1 MINPVLKKFFQQYYT
16 NLYLTDRLFA
26 VLGFC
31 ILLFL
36 LKFFFSWL
44 GEIPEI
50 ALGVL
55 LILWF
60 IDVFIQYRNKD
71 GIEAKRITS
80 KRLSNGDENPIQI
93 DVKNQ
98 YGFKVNLRVIDEIP
112 FQFQLRDKDFR
123 LSLEPGASRSI
134 HYHLRP
140 SKRGEY
146 NFGFI
151 RIFVASPI
159 GLVNRRYNFDGAKV
173 LPVYPS
179 FIHLGKYELMAVSRY
194 LTEFGIKKIRKVGQ
208 SSEFDQIKNYVGG
221 DDIRTINWKATS
233 RKNALMVNTYT
244 DERAQNIYCII
255 DKSRVMRMPFEGLSL
270 LDYAINASV
279 ALSKV
284 AMLKEDK
291 AGLITISETIGAIVP
306 ADRKSAQLGT
316 IMNVLYKEKTRYLE
330 SNLEILYSSVRAVVK
345 QRGLLVF
352 FTNFESLSALQRQL
366 PYLKRIS
373 KYHLLLVV
381 FFENTELKA
390 LSTEA
395 AKDIEGIYHQTIAE
409 KFIYEKKLMV
419 KELSKHGILSVLTP
433 PQKLTVNVIN
443 QYLALKAQQRI

>member
-1 MINPVLKKFFQQYYT
+1 MKKFFQQYYT

-26 VLGFC
+26 ALGFC
-31 ILLFL
+31 IILFL
-36 LKFFFSWL
+36 LRFFFSWL

-55 LILWF
+55 LVLWF
-60 IDVFIQYRNKD
+60 IDILIQYRNSE

-80 KRLSNGDENPIQI
+80 KRLSNGDENPVQI
-93 DVKNQ
+93 EVKNK
-98 YGFKVNLRVIDEIP
+98 YGFKIKLRVIDEIP
-112 FQFQLRDKDFR
+112 FQFQLRNKDFR
-123 LSLEPGASRSI
+123 LSLQPGAIKSI
-134 HYHLRP
+134 HYNLRP
-140 SKRGEY
+140 TKRGEY
-146 NFGFI
+146 DFGFI
-151 RIFVASPI
+151 RIFISSPI
-159 GLVNRRYNFDGAKV
+159 GLINRRYNFDGAKV

-221 DDIRTINWKATS
+221 DDIRTINWKATA
-233 RKNALMVNTYT
+233 RKSALMVNTYT
-244 DERAQNIYCII
+244 DKRAQNIYCMI

-306 ADRKSAQLGT
+306 ADRKSSQLGT

-330 SNLEILYSSVRAVVK
+330 SNLEVLYSSVRTVVK

-366 PYLKRIS
+366 PYLKRIA

-390 LSTEA
+390 LSTEP

-419 KELSKHGILSVLTP
+419 KELNKHGILSVLTP

>member
-1 MINPVLKKFFQQYYT
+1 LKKIFQQYYT
-16 NLYLTDRLFA
+16 NLFLNDRLFA
-26 VLGFC
+26 ALAFC
-31 ILLFL
+31 IVLFL
-36 LKFFFSWL
+36 LKFFFVWL
-44 GEIPEI
+44 GDIPEI
-50 ALGVL
+50 ATGVVVAL
-55 LILWF
+55 FFVDAFIL
-60 IDVFIQYRNKD
+60 YRVKE
-71 GIEAKRITS
+71 GLEAQRFTS

-93 DVKNQ
+93 EVKNR
-98 YGFKVNLRVIDEIP
+98 YGFIVNARIIDEVP

-123 LSLEPGASRSI
+123 LSLKPAEIKSI
-134 HYHLRP
+134 HYNLRP
-140 SKRGEY
+140 TKRGEY
-146 NFGFI
+146 DFGLI
-151 RIFVASPI
+151 RAYISSPL
-159 GLVNRRYNFDGAKV
+159 GLISRRYNFDGAKV

-179 FIHLGKYELMAVSRY
+179 FIHLGQYELMAISHH
-194 LTEFGIKKIRKVGQ
+194 LTEMGIKKIRKVGN

-221 DDIRTINWKATS
+221 DDIRTINWKATA
-233 RKNALMVNTYT
+233 RKGGLMVNTYT
-244 DERAQNIYCII
+244 DERSQNIYCII

-270 LDYAINASV
+270 LDYAINATV

-291 AGLITISETIGAIVP
+291 AGLITISENIGAIVP
-306 ADRKSAQLGT
+306 ADRKSVQLGN

-330 SNLEILYSSVRAVVK
+330 SNLEALYSSVRAVVK

-352 FTNFESLSALQRQL
+352 FTNFESLSALQRQM
-366 PYLKRIS
+366 PYLKRLS

-390 LSTEA
+390 LSNEP
-395 AKDIEGIYHQTIAE
+395 AKDVEGIYHKTIAE

-419 KELSKHGILSVLTP
+419 KELSKHGILSILTP

>member
-1 MINPVLKKFFQQYYT
+1 LKKFFQQYYI
-16 NLYLTDRLFA
+16 NLFLSDRLFTA
-26 VLGFC
+26 IGFC
-31 ILLFL
+31 VVLFL
-36 LKFFFSWL
+36 LKFFFAWL
-44 GEIPEI
+44 GDIPEI
-50 ALGVL
+50 ATGVL
-55 LILWF
+55 LILF
-60 IDVFIQYRNKD
+60 LIDVFILYRISE
-71 GIEAKRITS
+71 GVHAKRFTS

-93 DVKNQ
+93 EIKNR
-98 YGFKVNLRVIDEIP
+98 YGFGVNVRVIDEIP

-123 LSLEPGASRSI
+123 LHIKPAEIKSI
-134 HYHLRP
+134 HYNLRP
-140 SKRGEY
+140 TKRGEY

-151 RIFVASPI
+151 RAYISSPL
-159 GLVNRRYNFDGAKV
+159 GLISRRYNFDGAKI

-179 FIHLGKYELMAVSRY
+179 FINLGQYELMAVSHH
-194 LTEFGIKKIRKVGQ
+194 LTAFGIKKIRKVGH

-221 DDIRTINWKATS
+221 DDIRTINWKATA
-233 RKNALMVNTYT
+233 RKGGLMVNTYT
-244 DERAQNIYCII
+244 DERSQNIYCII
-255 DKSRVMRMPFEGLSL
+255 DKSRVMKMPFEGLSL

-279 ALSKV
+279 ALAKV

-291 AGLITISETIGAIVP
+291 AGLITVSENIGAVVP

-330 SNLEILYSSVRAVVK
+330 SNLEALYATVRSVVK

-373 KYHLLLVV
+373 KYHLLVV
-381 FFENTELKA
+381 LFFENTELKA
-390 LSTEA
+390 LSSEP
-395 AKDIEGIYHQTIAE
+395 AKDVEGIYHKTIAE

-419 KELSKHGILSVLTP
+419 KELNTHGILAILTP

>member
-1 MINPVLKKFFQQYYT
+1 MKKFFQQYYT

-26 VLGFC
+26 ALGFC
-31 ILLFL
+31 IILFL

-44 GEIPEI
+44 GEIPEV

-55 LILWF
+55 LILWI
-60 IDVFIQYRNKD
+60 IDVFIQYRNAE

-80 KRLSNGDENPIQI
+80 KRLSNGDENPVQI
-93 DVKNQ
+93 EVKNK
-98 YGFKVNLRVIDEIP
+98 YGFKINLRVIDEIP
-112 FQFQLRDKDFR
+112 FQFQLRDKDFK
-123 LSLEPGASRSI
+123 LSLQPGAVKSI
-134 HYHLRP
+134 HYNLRP
-140 SKRGEY
+140 TKRGEY
-146 NFGFI
+146 DFGFI
-151 RIFVASPI
+151 RIFISSPL
-159 GLVNRRYNFDGAKV
+159 GLINRRYNFDGAKV

-179 FIHLGKYELMAVSRY
+179 FINLGKYELMAVSRY

-221 DDIRTINWKATS
+221 DDIRTINWKATA
-233 RKNALMVNTYT
+233 RKGALMVNTYT

-306 ADRKSAQLGT
+306 ADRKSSQLGT

-330 SNLEILYSSVRAVVK
+330 SNLELLYSSVRTVVK

-352 FTNFESLSALQRQL
+352 FTNFESLSALHRQL
-366 PYLKRIS
+366 PYLKRMA

-390 LSTEA
+390 LSTEP

-419 KELSKHGILSVLTP
+419 KELSKHGILSVLTA

>member
-1 MINPVLKKFFQQYYT
+1 MKKFFQQYYT

-26 VLGFC
+26 ALGFC
-31 ILLFL
+31 IILFL
-36 LKFFFSWL
+36 LRFFFSWL

-60 IDVFIQYRNKD
+60 IDILIQYRNSE

-80 KRLSNGDENPIQI
+80 KRLSNGDENPVQI
-93 DVKNQ
+93 EVKNK
-98 YGFKVNLRVIDEIP
+98 YGFKIKLRVIDEIP
-112 FQFQLRDKDFR
+112 FQFQLRNKDFR
-123 LSLEPGASRSI
+123 LSLQPGAIKSI
-134 HYHLRP
+134 HYNLRP
-140 SKRGEY
+140 TKRGEY
-146 NFGFI
+146 DFGFI
-151 RIFVASPI
+151 RIFISSPI
-159 GLVNRRYNFDGAKV
+159 GLINRRYNFDGAKV

-221 DDIRTINWKATS
+221 DDIRTINWKATA
-233 RKNALMVNTYT
+233 RKSALMVNTYT
-244 DERAQNIYCII
+244 DERAQNIYCMI

-306 ADRKSAQLGT
+306 ADRKSSQLGT

-330 SNLEILYSSVRAVVK
+330 SNLEVLYSSVRTVVK

-366 PYLKRIS
+366 PYLKRIA

-390 LSTEA
+390 LSTEP

-419 KELSKHGILSVLTP
+419 KDLNKHGILSVLTP
-433 PQKLTVNVIN
+433 PKKLTVNVIN

>member
-1 MINPVLKKFFQQYYT
+1 MKKFFQQYYI
-16 NLYLTDRLFA
+16 NLFLTDRLFTA
-26 VLGFC
+26 LGFC
-31 ILLFL
+31 VVLFL
-36 LKFFFSWL
+36 LKFFFAWL
-44 GEIPEI
+44 GDIPEI
-50 ALGVL
+50 ATGVL
-55 LILWF
+55 LILF
-60 IDVFIQYRNKD
+60 LIDVFILYRVNE
-71 GIEAKRITS
+71 GIEAKRFTS

-93 DVKNQ
+93 EIRNR
-98 YGFKVNLRVIDEIP
+98 YGFGVNARVIDEVP

-123 LSLEPGASRSI
+123 LHIKPAEIKSI
-134 HYHLRP
+134 HYNLRP
-140 SKRGEY
+140 TKRGEY

-151 RIFVASPI
+151 RAYISSPL
-159 GLVNRRYNFDGAKV
+159 GLISRRYNFDGAKV

-179 FIHLGKYELMAVSRY
+179 FINLGQYELMAISHH
-194 LTEFGIKKIRKVGQ
+194 LTAFGIKKIRKVGH

-221 DDIRTINWKATS
+221 DDIRTINWKATA
-233 RKNALMVNTYT
+233 RKSSLMVNTYT
-244 DERAQNIYCII
+244 DERSQNIYCII
-255 DKSRVMRMPFEGLSL
+255 DKSRVMKMPFEGLSL
-270 LDYAINASV
+270 LDYAINATV
-279 ALSKV
+279 ALAKV

-291 AGLITISETIGAIVP
+291 AGLITVSESIGAVVP

-330 SNLEILYSSVRAVVK
+330 SNLEALYATVRSVVK

-373 KYHLLLVV
+373 KYHLLVVV

-390 LSTEA
+390 LSSEP
-395 AKDIEGIYHQTIAE
+395 AKDVEGIYHKTIAE

-419 KELSKHGILSVLTP
+419 KELNTHGILAILTP

>member
-1 MINPVLKKFFQQYYT
+1 MKKFFQQYYT

-26 VLGFC
+26 ALGFC
-31 ILLFL
+31 IILFL

-44 GEIPEI
+44 GEIPEV

-60 IDVFIQYRNKD
+60 IDVFIQYRNKE
-71 GIEAKRITS
+71 GVEAKRITS
-80 KRLSNGDENPIQI
+80 KRLSNGDENPVQI
-93 DVKNQ
+93 EVKNK
-98 YGFKVNLRVIDEIP
+98 YGFKINLRVIDEIP
-112 FQFQLRDKDFR
+112 FQFQLRDKNFK
-123 LSLEPGASRSI
+123 LSLQPGDIKSI
-134 HYHLRP
+134 HYNLRP
-140 SKRGEY
+140 TKRGEY
-146 NFGFI
+146 DFGFI
-151 RIFVASPI
+151 RIFISSPL
-159 GLVNRRYNFDGAKV
+159 GLINRRYNFDGAKI

-179 FIHLGKYELMAVSRY
+179 FINLGKYELMAVSRY

-221 DDIRTINWKATS
+221 DDIRTINWKATA
-233 RKNALMVNTYT
+233 RKGALMVNTYT

-306 ADRKSAQLGT
+306 ADRKSSQLGT

-330 SNLEILYSSVRAVVK
+330 SNLELLYSSVRTVVK

-352 FTNFESLSALQRQL
+352 FTNFESLSALHRQL
-366 PYLKRIS
+366 PYLKRMA

-390 LSTEA
+390 LSTEP

-419 KELSKHGILSVLTP
+419 KELSKHGILSVLTA

>member
-1 MINPVLKKFFQQYYT
+1 MKKFFQQYYRNLFLT
-16 NLYLTDRLFA
+16 NRLFA
-26 VLGFC
+26 ALGFC
-31 ILLFL
+31 VLLFL
-36 LKFFFSWL
+36 LKFFFAWL
-44 GEIPEI
+44 GDIPEV
-50 ALGVL
+50 AFGTLVL
-55 LILWF
+55 LFF
-60 IDVFIQYRNKD
+60 IDIFILYRNNK
-71 GIEAKRITS
+71 GIEARRFTA

-93 DVKNQ
+93 EITNR
-98 YGFKVNLRVIDEIP
+98 YGFGVNARVIDEIP
-112 FQFQLRDKDFR
+112 FQFQVRDKDFR
-123 LSLEPGASRSI
+123 LHLKPAEIKSI
-134 HYHLRP
+134 HYNLRP
-140 SKRGEY
+140 TKRGEY
-146 NFGFI
+146 DFGLI
-151 RIFVASPI
+151 RAYISSPL
-159 GLVNRRYNFDGAKV
+159 GLINRHYNFDGSKV

-179 FIHLGKYELMAVSRY
+179 FINLGQYELMAVSRY

-221 DDIRTINWKATS
+221 DDIRTINWKATA
-233 RKNALMVNTYT
+233 RKGGLMVNTYT
-244 DERAQNIYCII
+244 DEKSQNIYCII

-291 AGLITISETIGAIVP
+291 AGLITLSENIGAVVP
-306 ADRKSAQLGT
+306 ADRKASQLGN

-330 SNLEILYSSVRAVVK
+330 SNLEVLYSTVRSVVK

-366 PYLKRIS
+366 PYLKRIA

-381 FFENTELKA
+381 FFENTELKG
-390 LSTEA
+390 LSTDP
-395 AKDIEGIYHQTIAE
+395 AKDVEGIYHKTIAE

-419 KELSKHGILSVLTP
+419 KELNKHGILAILTP
-433 PQKLTVNVIN
+433 PQKLTINVIN

>member
-1 MINPVLKKFFQQYYT
+1 MKKFFQQYYT

-26 VLGFC
+26 ALGFC
-31 ILLFL
+31 IILFL
-36 LKFFFSWL
+36 LRFFFSWL

-55 LILWF
+55 LVLWF
-60 IDVFIQYRNKD
+60 IDILIQYRNSE

-80 KRLSNGDENPIQI
+80 KRLSNGDENPVQI
-93 DVKNQ
+93 EVKNK
-98 YGFKVNLRVIDEIP
+98 YGFKIKLRVIDEIP
-112 FQFQLRDKDFR
+112 FQFQLRNKDFR
-123 LSLEPGASRSI
+123 LNLQPGAIKSI
-134 HYHLRP
+134 HYNLRP
-140 SKRGEY
+140 TKRGEY
-146 NFGFI
+146 DFGFI
-151 RIFVASPI
+151 RIFISSPI
-159 GLVNRRYNFDGAKV
+159 GLINRRYNFDGAKV

-221 DDIRTINWKATS
+221 DDIRTINWKATA
-233 RKNALMVNTYT
+233 RKSALMVNTYT
-244 DERAQNIYCII
+244 DERAQNIYCMI

-306 ADRKSAQLGT
+306 ADRKSSQLGT

-330 SNLEILYSSVRAVVK
+330 SNLEVLYSSVRTVVK

-366 PYLKRIS
+366 PYLKRIA

-390 LSTEA
+390 LSTEP

-419 KELSKHGILSVLTP
+419 KELNKHGILSVLTP

>member
-1 MINPVLKKFFQQYYT
+1 MKKLFQQYYI
-16 NLYLTDRLFA
+16 NLFLTDRLFTA
-26 VLGFC
+26 IGFC
-31 ILLFL
+31 VVLFL
-36 LKFFFSWL
+36 LKFFFAWL
-44 GEIPEI
+44 GDIPEI
-50 ALGVL
+50 AIGVL
-55 LILWF
+55 LILF
-60 IDVFIQYRNKD
+60 LIDVFILYRVSE
-71 GIEAKRITS
+71 GIDAKRFTS

-93 DVKNQ
+93 EIRNR
-98 YGFKVNLRVIDEIP
+98 YGFGINARVIDEVP

-123 LSLEPGASRSI
+123 LHIKPAEIKSI
-134 HYHLRP
+134 HYNLRP
-140 SKRGEY
+140 TKRGEY

-151 RIFVASPI
+151 RTYISSPLRLI
-159 GLVNRRYNFDGAKV
+159 NRRYNFDGAKI
-173 LPVYPS
+173 LPVHPS
-179 FIHLGKYELMAVSRY
+179 FINLGQYELMAVSHH
-194 LTEFGIKKIRKVGQ
+194 LTAFGIKKIRKVGH

-221 DDIRTINWKATS
+221 DDIRTINWKATA
-233 RKNALMVNTYT
+233 RKSSLMVNTYT
-244 DERAQNIYCII
+244 DERSQNIYCII
-255 DKSRVMRMPFEGLSL
+255 DKSRVMKMPFEGLSL
-270 LDYAINASV
+270 LDYAINAAV
-279 ALSKV
+279 ALAKV

-291 AGLITISETIGAIVP
+291 AGLITVSENIGAVVP

-330 SNLEILYSSVRAVVK
+330 NNLEALYATVRSVVK

-373 KYHLLLVV
+373 KYHLLVVV

-390 LSTEA
+390 LSSEP
-395 AKDIEGIYHQTIAE
+395 AKDVEGIYHKTIAE

-419 KELSKHGILSVLTP
+419 KELNTHGILAILTP

>member
-1 MINPVLKKFFQQYYT
+1 MKKIIQQYYT
-16 NLYLTDRLFA
+16 NLFLTDRLFA
-26 VLGFC
+26 ALGFC

-50 ALGVL
+50 VFGVVF
-55 LILWF
+55 ILWIIDLF
-60 IDVFIQYRNKD
+60 ILYRNLQ
-71 GIEAKRITS
+71 GIEAKRLTS
-80 KRLSNGDENPIQI
+80 KRLSNGDENPIEI
-93 DVKNQ
+93 EVKNK
-98 YGFKVNLRVIDEIP
+98 YGFAVKVRVIDEIP

-123 LSLEPGASRSI
+123 LSLQSGAIKSI
-134 HYHLRP
+134 HYNLRP
-140 SKRGEY
+140 TKRGEY
-146 NFGFI
+146 DFGFI
-151 RIFVASPI
+151 RVFISSPLGFVT
-159 GLVNRRYNFDGAKV
+159 RRYNFDGAKV

-179 FIHLGKYELMAVSRY
+179 FINLGKYELMAVSRY

-208 SSEFDQIKNYVGG
+208 STEFDQIKNYVGG
-221 DDIRTINWKATS
+221 DDIRTINWKATA
-233 RKNALMVNTYT
+233 RKSALMVNTYT
-244 DERAQNIYCII
+244 DERSQNIYCII

-270 LDYAINASV
+270 LDYAINATV

-291 AGLITISETIGAIVP
+291 AGLITLSETIGAVVP
-306 ADRKSAQLGT
+306 ADRKAGQLGT

-330 SNLEILYSSVRAVVK
+330 SNLELLYSSVRAIIK

-390 LSTEA
+390 LSTEP
-395 AKDIEGIYHQTIAE
+395 AKDIEGIYHKTIAE

-419 KELSKHGILSVLTP
+419 KELNKHGILSVLTP